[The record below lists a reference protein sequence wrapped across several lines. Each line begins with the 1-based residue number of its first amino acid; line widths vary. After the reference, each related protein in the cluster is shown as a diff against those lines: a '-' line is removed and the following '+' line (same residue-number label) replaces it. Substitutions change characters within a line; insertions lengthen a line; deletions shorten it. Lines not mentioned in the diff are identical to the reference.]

1 MERLPKIREPQV
13 EVALVG
19 DAQSRG
25 IGNVFK
31 KSRSVV
37 SFGDAGRGGGLVNN
51 ISKQMASRK
60 SGTGILQPVHEQA
73 EEAKIGHRQEQDKRH
88 SLY

>member
-13 EVALVG
+13 EAAFVG

-25 IGNVFK
+25 VLPLK

-60 SGTGILQPVHEQA
+60 SGAGILQPVHEQA